1 MCDYPRIIYM
11 NKIKFF
17 SHLMYV
23 CIYVCMTAPS
33 YAEIKRMGNEPKCL
47 YDEEAIECYYCGSIQ
62 DVLDPS
68 YHGQCYG
75 PYPGGPTS
83 DTWSPYCQNGLNERS
98 SGSIGDFTCNGE
110 FGRQWCYSSCPGKV
124 VWASDGGLNLEYD
137 ATGCDC
143 DQANIDKPTG
153 DWQCVNGYY
162 AAGIR
167 NCVRCPEH
175 STSID
180 PGKSG
185 IDSCKCD
192 ANYYMDNGMCVACP
206 DGATSDVGAVGA
218 SACKCPVGTYMY
230 ANRCQDCPALIANPG
245 ADWGPMPDATTSGIG
260 AENITDCYIPASSQ
274 YEDNTGYFTYDADCS
289 YKISP

>member
-11 NKIKFF
+11 NKIKIFAHF
-17 SHLMYV
+17 MYI
-23 CIYVCMTAPS
+23 CMYVCMTAPS
-33 YAEIKRMGNEPKCL
+33 YAEPFRTGQKDCL
-47 YDEEAIECYYCGSIQ
+47 QDPAKLECYYCGYSLDAYGQ
-62 DVLDPS
+62 CDPS
-68 YHGQCYG
+68 SASC
-75 PYPGGPTS
+75 T
-83 DTWSPYCQNGLNERS
+83 NGVIEVQ
-98 SGSIGDFTCNGE
+98 SGTRGDWRCSTVDKS
-110 FGRQWCYSSCPGKV
+110 WCLLKEICDARTIYALV
-124 VWASDGGLNLEYD
+124 DEDGGLQQEYIT
-137 ATGCDC
+137 TGCDC
-143 DQANIDKPTG
+143 DMPDKERPT
-153 DWQCVNGYY
+153 DNNNWKCANGYY

-230 ANRCQDCPALIANPG
+230 ANRCQDCPALIENPG